1 MRLVDLLDQEYAP
14 LRLLKPKAHVQ
25 FRLSLA
31 RWAEVLGRDP
41 VLTDLQPLPVQQ
53 FVAARRA
60 KVSTATALK
69 DRVHVVALWNHA
81 ARRRLVDQFPTLP
94 PLRAPKRIPR
104 AYRLEEVSALVR
116 TALAL
121 DGTVA
126 GLPRG
131 LWWATL
137 IRSCWETGERCGS
150 HWQLRWDDVELDRGT
165 VTFRAETRKGGSRDI
180 QRAISA
186 EQAGWLRELRAAG
199 RAGLVWP
206 WELSHCLLWR
216 HLKLLALA
224 AGVPHRGFHGLRRA
238 SASYLAAAG
247 GNATEHLSHSSPT
260 LARDHYLDPSIA
272 RGQSALDYLPALD
285 LTQAPAAGSGE
296 EAAP

>member
-1 MRLVDLLDQEYAP
+1 MKLVDLLNDEYAP
-14 LRLLKPKAHVQ
+14 LRMLKEKAHLQ
-25 FRLSLA
+25 FRLSLT
-31 RWAEVLGRDP
+31 RWSEHLGRDP

-60 KVSTATALK
+60 RVSTATALK

-116 TALAL
+116 TARAL

-137 IRSCWETGERCGS
+137 LRSCWETGERCGS
-150 HWQLRWDDVELDRGT
+150 HWQLRWEDVDLDRGT

-180 QRAISA
+180 QRAISH
-186 EQAGWLRELRAAG
+186 EQVAWLRQLRAAG

-285 LTQAPAAGSGE
+285 LGPGLADVGQEPR
-296 EAAP
+296 